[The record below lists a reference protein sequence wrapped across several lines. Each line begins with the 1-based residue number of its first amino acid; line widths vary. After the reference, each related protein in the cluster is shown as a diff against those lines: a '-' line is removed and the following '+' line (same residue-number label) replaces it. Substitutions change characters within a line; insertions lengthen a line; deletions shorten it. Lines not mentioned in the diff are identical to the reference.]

1 MVERLHGILKNACA
15 IDSMVPILDFL
26 SKRRLHENVCRFK
39 ETVEA
44 GFARQV
50 EYLGNDKP
58 INRAMPAASVY
69 VITYQHAP
77 YICECLDS
85 ILQQKCAF
93 PFEVIVGE
101 DGSDDGTRELCM
113 RYAEEHRDKI
123 RLFLRNRPES
133 ACSFLGRTVRVNG
146 WWCRMATRAPYI
158 AICEGDDFW
167 LEPDKLAVQKL
178 FLDAH
183 PDAVMHAHRA
193 NAVDVSGRVLGV
205 WPEPQPEFLG
215 PASAISRGG
224 GFFATSSIML
234 RNALLS
240 LMSDEY
246 HTFQVG
252 DAMLVNL
259 AINHGRIGF
268 SNRVMS
274 AHRRGVPG
282 SWTSRNAARGT
293 IAEFKARAVLPYIL
307 LAQRGKHRGLYA
319 LRVGRGL
326 VWVVRSG
333 LAAAVNKMRR

>member
-1 MVERLHGILKNACA
+1 
-15 IDSMVPILDFL
+15 MVPILDYL

-39 ETVEA
+39 ETAEA

-58 INRAMPAASVY
+58 INRAMPAVSVY
-69 VITYQHAP
+69 VTAYQHQP
-77 YICECLDS
+77 YIAECLES
-85 ILQQKCAF
+85 ILHQKCAF

-123 RLFLRNRPES
+123 RLFLRDRSES
-133 ACSFLGRTVRVNG
+133 ACSFLGRTVRMNG
-146 WWCRMATRAPYI
+146 WWCRMAARAPYI

-167 LEPDKLAVQKL
+167 VEPDKLAVQKA

-183 PDAVMHAHRA
+183 LDAVMHAHRA

-215 PASAISRGG
+215 AASAISRGG
-224 GFFATSSIML
+224 GFFATNSIMV
-234 RNALLS
+234 RKALVS
-240 LMSDEY
+240 QVSDEY
-246 HTFQVG
+246 YAFQVG
-252 DAMLVNL
+252 DAMLVSL

-307 LAQRGKHRGLYA
+307 LARRGKHRGLYA
-319 LRVGRGL
+319 LRVGSL
-326 VWVVRSG
+326 LIWSARSS
-333 LAAAVNKMRR
+333 LAAAVNRMRRQGS